1 MADWGRLYVVATPI
15 GNLADVTQRA
25 ATVLCRTRIV
35 ACEDTRRARKLLAHV
50 GAGGAAPQ
58 TVVALH
64 AHNEAGQ
71 SDELLLRLKAG
82 DDVALISDA
91 GTPLIS
97 DPGFVLVRAA
107 WRAGARV
114 VPLPGASAVTT
125 ALAASPI
132 AGRRFRF
139 EGFLPAK
146 RKARR
151 DVLGEILRSDVAVVF
166 FEAPH
171 RMRETLLDIAALG
184 GGERPLLVC
193 RELSKRFETL
203 SFGSVGE
210 LLAAGVVLD
219 RGEFTCILAPTE
231 AAEPSLE
238 AADAVLATLLAELPP
253 GQAARLAAK
262 ISGASRAELYQRALS
277 MNADRE

>member
-1 MADWGRLYVVATPI
+1 MATPI
-15 GNLADVTQRA
+15 GNLADITERA
-25 ATVLCRTRIV
+25 ATVLRQASVV
-35 ACEDTRRARKLLAHV
+35 ACEDTRRAGKLLAHV
-50 GAGGAAPQ
+50 GAAPE

-64 AHNEAGQ
+64 AHNEAGR
-71 SDELLLRLKAG
+71 SDELLTRLQAG

-107 WRAGARV
+107 WRNRATV
-114 VPLPGASAVTT
+114 VPVPGASAVTT

-132 AGRRFRF
+132 AAGRFRF

-151 DVLGEILRSDVAVVF
+151 DVLAEVLRSETAVVF

-171 RMRETLLDIAALG
+171 RMRETLDDIAALG
-184 GGERPLLVC
+184 GADRQLLLC
-193 RELSKRFETL
+193 RELTKRFETL
-203 SFGSVGE
+203 SCGTAEE
-210 LLAAGVVLD
+210 LRAAGLVLD
-219 RGEFTCILAPTE
+219 RGEFTCVLAP
-231 AAEPSLE
+231 ADRAEPDRQ
-238 AADAVLATLLAELPP
+238 AADAVLATLLGELPA

-262 ISGASRAELYQRALS
+262 ITGAPRAELYQRALS
-277 MNADRE
+277 MNAEQE